1 MMHTTVLREEVH
13 EMVEQLHDDEQL
25 EQVKSVISGLLSE
38 SPDQSV
44 RQLLAEINEG
54 TDDDQSI
61 RQLLAALDESSEDGR
76 VLTAHQVLRI
86 YQYLKREADAQLRAG
101 TDPMAHEGFSLTPEQ
116 HNRLLL
122 SIAESYSADNFVSQK
137 EAHQMFAQWSE
148 R

>member
-1 MMHTTVLREEVH
+1 MINITALREEVH

-25 EQVKSVISGLLSE
+25 EQVKSVISGLLNDT
-38 SPDQSV
+38 PDHSV

-54 TDDDQSI
+54 TDDDKSI
-61 RQLLAALDESSEDGR
+61 RQLLTALNESGEEDQ

-86 YQYLKREADAQLRAG
+86 YQYLKREADTHLLAG
-101 TDPMAHEGFSLTPEQ
+101 TSPMAQEGFSLTPEQ
-116 HNRLLL
+116 YNKLLM

-137 EAHQMFAQWSE
+137 EAHQMFAQWSG